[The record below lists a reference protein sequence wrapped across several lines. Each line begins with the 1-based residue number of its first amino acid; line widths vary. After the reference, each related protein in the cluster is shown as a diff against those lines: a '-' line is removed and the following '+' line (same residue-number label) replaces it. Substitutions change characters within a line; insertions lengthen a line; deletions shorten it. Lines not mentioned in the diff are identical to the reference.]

1 MSLPN
6 ERRQFQRFRPKDGTM
21 AVSQHVLG
29 PILNISMGGLSFQYI
44 GTIPDQKMPDTL
56 GVFLGSDDIL
66 IEKIA
71 TRLISDTLRQTTP
84 SFLKSST
91 RQRSLQFIH
100 LSDKQRTML
109 QDFIGHKTI
118 SSHHSTAPP
127 SPSRPRPVP
136 I

>member
-6 ERRQFQRFRPKDGTM
+6 ERRHFQRFRPKDGTM

-44 GTIPDQKMPDTL
+44 ETIPDQEIPDTL

-71 TRLISDTLRQTTP
+71 TRLISDTIRQTTP

-91 RQRSLQFIH
+91 RQRSLQFIN
-100 LSDKQRTML
+100 LTDKQRTLL

-118 SSHHSTAPP
+118 SSHHSPALH
-127 SPSRPRPVP
+127 SPSRPHPAP